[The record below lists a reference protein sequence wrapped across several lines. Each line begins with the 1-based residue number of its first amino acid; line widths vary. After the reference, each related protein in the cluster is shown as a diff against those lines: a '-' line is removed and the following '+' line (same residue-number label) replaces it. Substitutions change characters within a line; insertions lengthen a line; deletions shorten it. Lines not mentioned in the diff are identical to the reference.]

1 MIKKMNVLALSV
13 AMVVSLTAC
22 SGSGTTG
29 TTAAATAGGDTTAAA
44 EQAAAPAP
52 AGDTAAASGAEFI
65 LGSPQPLTGVNAQAA
80 QATLNGI
87 MLAVEE
93 LNADGGFNG
102 RPIKLVTYDDQ
113 GSPEEAVKIA
123 NKMVEVDKVNAV
135 IGPLLSTCQMAQG
148 TLINEAKIPTIG
160 IGLSPS
166 FMQNGWEYVVR
177 SSLNSDYVMKIL
189 AQNMVELDV
198 HSLAIF
204 SGQDDAS
211 KSAATAMKQE
221 AEAAGITVTTTE
233 TYVDGDTDFS
243 GQAAKII
250 NTKPDAVFAA
260 TYANVQPIIAKQLRQ
275 FGFEGLCF
283 NKELFQADSLNVAG
297 SAANHWVFA
306 YPYISY
312 GSVDECDIPNMKE
325 FISKYQDKYGS
336 LPSHEGAMRGYDA
349 VMVLNEGI
357 KNAASADPAAIM
369 DGIRQI
375 KGLEGLG
382 GTFDYTNGDG
392 EGLRSCN
399 SYIIVDEKYTVLSKW
414 IEDGGFEAFKAGN

>member
-1 MIKKMNVLALSV
+1 MIKKMNAAALSVSV
-13 AMVVSLTAC
+13 AMVFSLTAC
-22 SGSGTTG
+22 SGSGTTAATTAG
-29 TTAAATAGGDTTAAA
+29 GGNTTAAEQTA
-44 EQAAAPAP
+44 AP
-52 AGDTAAASGAEFI
+52 AGDSAAASGEEFI

-87 MLAVEE
+87 MLAVDE
-93 LNADGGFNG
+93 LNANGGYNG
-102 RPIKLVTYDDQ
+102 QQIKLVTYDDQ

-123 NKMVEVDKVNAV
+123 NKMIEVDKVDAV

-148 TLINEAKIPTIG
+148 ALINEARIPTVG

-166 FMQNGWEYVVR
+166 FMQNNWEYVVR
-177 SSLNSDYVMKIL
+177 SSLNSNYVMNIL
-189 AQNMVELDV
+189 AQNMVEMDV

-204 SGQDDAS
+204 SGQDDSS
-211 KSAATAMKQE
+211 KAAATAMKEE
-221 AEAAGITVTTTE
+221 AEAVGITVTTTE

-297 SAANHWVFA
+297 PAANHWVFA

-312 GSVDECDIPNMKE
+312 KSVDECDIPNMKE
-325 FISKYQDKYGS
+325 FITKYQDKYGS
-336 LPSHEGAMRGYDA
+336 LPFHEGAMRGYDA

-357 KNAASADPAAIM
+357 RNAGSTDPEAIM
-369 DGIRQI
+369 NGINQI

-382 GTFDYTNGDG
+382 GTFDYTSGDG
-392 EGLRSCN
+392 EGLHSCN
-399 SYIIVDEKYTVLSKW
+399 SYIIIDEKYTVLGKW
-414 IEDGGFEAFKAGN
+414 MEDGGFEAFKAGS

>member
-1 MIKKMNVLALSV
+1 MNKRIKAAIFSA
-13 AMVVSLTAC
+13 AMVFSLAAC
-22 SGSGTTG
+22 SASGASAVTDITADG
-29 TTAAATAGGDTTAAA
+29 GQTAAPD
-44 EQAAAPAP
+44 
-52 AGDTAAASGAEFI
+52 AASGVEFI

-80 QATLNGI
+80 QATINGI
-87 MLAVEE
+87 MLAVDE
-93 LNADGGFNG
+93 LNANGGFHG
-102 RPIKLVTYDDQ
+102 RKIKLVTYDDQ

-123 NKMVEVDKVNAV
+123 NKMIEVDKVDAV

-148 TLINEAKIPTIG
+148 ALVNEAGIPTVG
-160 IGLSPS
+160 IGLSPT
-166 FMQNGWEYVVR
+166 FMENGWEYVVR

-189 AQNMVELDV
+189 AQNMVALDV

-204 SGQDDAS
+204 SGQDDSS
-211 KSAATAMKQE
+211 KAAAGAMKKE

-250 NTKPDAVFAA
+250 NTRPDAVFAA

-297 SAANHWVFA
+297 AAADYWVFA

-312 GSVDECDIPNMKE
+312 QNVDECDIPNMKA
-325 FISKYQDKYGS
+325 FITKYQNKYGS

-357 KNAASADPAAIM
+357 RNAGSADSEAIM
-369 DGIRQI
+369 EGIRQI

-382 GTFDYTNGDG
+382 GMFDYTGGDG
-392 EGLRSCN
+392 EGLHSCN
-399 SYIIVDEKYTVLSKW
+399 SYIIIDEKYTVLNKW
-414 IEDGGFEAFKAGN
+414 LEGGGFEAFQAGN